1 MVHRRTRLS
10 IRGRNAGP
18 QIAGGDAEALA
29 EQSREM
35 YRVLEAAII
44 GNAANLLLPGV
55 ITGEQSVGAL
65 KAQFAHIIG
74 HGLAVRGE
82 HAIQMSAG
90 TVELPSDQIRAQ
102 MARRQVSPDEHLR
115 RSE

>member
-1 MVHRRTRLS
+1 MVHRRACLS
-10 IRGRNAGP
+10 IRRSNARP

-35 YRVLEAAII
+35 HRVLEAAIV
-44 GNAANLLLPGV
+44 GNAANLPLTGV
-55 ITGEQSVGAL
+55 ITGEQGVGSL
-65 KAQFAHIIG
+65 KAQFAHITG

-82 HAIQMSAG
+82 HAVEMSAG
-90 TVELPSDQIRAQ
+90 TVELPRNQLRAQ
-102 MARRQVSPDEHLR
+102 MVRRQVSPDEHLR